1 MGRWRQSI
9 EWLTL
14 RSTKGWGKH
23 MPLNDKKIIS
33 IIFEQCDGLEERCEG
48 YKEEIVEMISD
59 ILEYER
65 GHRVSA
71 TNIQKKI
78 NDKCNA
84 AAQFLATQRDQSIDA
99 EELDS

>member
-1 MGRWRQSI
+1 
-9 EWLTL
+9 
-14 RSTKGWGKH
+14 

-33 IIFEQCDGLEERCEG
+33 IILEQCESIEERCEG
-48 YKEEIVEMISD
+48 YRSEVIEVISK

-78 NDKCNA
+78 NDKCSA
-84 AAQFLATQRDQSIDA
+84 AARFLTEQRGQDSGT
-99 EELDS
+99 EELES

>member
-1 MGRWRQSI
+1 MI
-9 EWLTL
+9 L
-14 RSTKGWGKH
+14 
-23 MPLNDKKIIS
+23 
-33 IIFEQCDGLEERCEG
+33 EQCAGIEERCEG
-48 YKEEIVEMISD
+48 YREEMIEVISE
-59 ILEYER
+59 ILEHER

-84 AAQFLATQRDQSIDA
+84 AGRFLAMQRGQGTGT

>member
-1 MGRWRQSI
+1 
-9 EWLTL
+9 
-14 RSTKGWGKH
+14 
-23 MPLNDKKIIS
+23 MPLNDRKIIT
-33 IIFEQCDGLEERCEG
+33 IILEQCAGIEERCTG
-48 YKEEIVEMISD
+48 YRAELIEVISE

-84 AAQFLATQRDQSIDA
+84 AARFLSTQRGQDA
-99 EELDS
+99 GTEELDS

>member
-1 MGRWRQSI
+1 
-9 EWLTL
+9 
-14 RSTKGWGKH
+14 
-23 MPLNDKKIIS
+23 MPLNDRKIIS
-33 IIFEQCDGLEERCEG
+33 IILEQCKEIDEKCDGYR
-48 YKEEIVEMISD
+48 EEIINVISD

-84 AAQFLATQRDQSIDA
+84 AARFLAEQRSSGASA
-99 EELDS
+99 EGLDT

>member
-1 MGRWRQSI
+1 
-9 EWLTL
+9 
-14 RSTKGWGKH
+14 

-33 IIFEQCDGLEERCEG
+33 IILEQCQEIDERCKG
-48 YKEEIVEMISD
+48 YRGEIIEVISD

-78 NDKCNA
+78 NEKCNA
-84 AAQFLATQRDQSIDA
+84 AARFLVDNNKKESSTGGEGR
-99 EELDS
+99 

>member
-1 MGRWRQSI
+1 MQWSQPRTYNG
-9 EWLTL
+9 
-14 RSTKGWGKH
+14 GKKE
-23 MPLNDKKIIS
+23 MPLNERKIIS
-33 IIFEQCDGLEERCEG
+33 IILKQSEGIEERCEG
-48 YKEEIVEMISD
+48 YREEIIEVISE

-78 NDKCNA
+78 NDKCSA
-84 AAQFLATQRDQSIDA
+84 AARFLALKRGHAVEA

>member
-1 MGRWRQSI
+1 
-9 EWLTL
+9 
-14 RSTKGWGKH
+14 

-33 IIFEQCDGLEERCEG
+33 IMLEQCSEIGERCDG
-48 YKEEIVEMISD
+48 YREKIIEVISEII
-59 ILEYER
+59 EYER

-78 NDKCNA
+78 NNKCNA
-84 AAQFLATQRDQSIDA
+84 AARFLAEQRGHDTGT

>member
-1 MGRWRQSI
+1 
-9 EWLTL
+9 
-14 RSTKGWGKH
+14 

-33 IIFEQCDGLEERCEG
+33 IILEQCSEIEERCDG
-48 YKEEIVEMISD
+48 YKAEIIEVISD

-84 AAQFLATQRDQSIDA
+84 AARFLAEKRGHDTPS
-99 EELDS
+99 EESAS

>member
-1 MGRWRQSI
+1 
-9 EWLTL
+9 
-14 RSTKGWGKH
+14 

-33 IIFEQCDGLEERCEG
+33 IILEQCERIEERCDG
-48 YKEEIVEMISD
+48 YKEELIEVISE

-84 AAQFLATQRDQSIDA
+84 AARFLSAQRGSDAGA